1 MGIIKYIIRITYFN
15 IYLSSVV
22 TLLARI
28 IDSENKNLVG
38 DTVRKIRKE
47 KHMSQQDVSDRLEEL
62 AIYICRGSLSRL
74 EDKQRTV
81 TDIELQGLAEVLGV
95 PITSFFENIS

>member
-1 MGIIKYIIRITYFN
+1 M
-15 IYLSSVV
+15 V

-38 DTVRKIRKE
+38 DAVRRIRKE

-81 TDIELQGLAEVLGV
+81 TDIELQGLAKVLGV
-95 PITSFFENIS
+95 SINSFFDIPL

>member
-81 TDIELQGLAEVLGV
+81 TDIELQGLAKVLGV

>member
-1 MGIIKYIIRITYFN
+1 MDIIKYIIRITYFN

-81 TDIELQGLAEVLGV
+81 TDIELQGLAKVLGV